1 MNKDDNAMI
10 EAISNTSVADLLTLR
25 TEDCSDELVK
35 LGLAPPVSLLKAMTE
50 KEVQYHYEC
59 LRRDQ
64 SRLYAA
70 QDKGE
75 PIITE
80 KNNYFVLDNEDGKSY
95 NIYSRS

>member
-10 EAISNTSVADLLTLR
+10 DTISNISISDLLTLR
-25 TEDCSDELVK
+25 TEDCSRELVEY
-35 LGLAPPVSLLKAMTE
+35 GLAPPPSLAKAMTE
-50 KEVQYHYEC
+50 KEFQEHHEC

-70 QDKGE
+70 QDRGE
-75 PIITE
+75 HIITE
-80 KNNYFVLDNEDGKSY
+80 KNNHFVLDSEDGTSY